1 MLFVLSSFIQG
12 EIILNKLCF
21 APDGV
26 LWLGLST
33 GLFKM
38 EQTGDIHLVLEDSYV
53 NDILSIA
60 DSLYVGT
67 SDGMIVY
74 NKRAST
80 LVKKVSEGTDV
91 QTLYYDRVLR
101 QLWMGTFN
109 SGLLR
114 MDLHTGCLSK
124 MYTSY
129 SALMNPIRAIS
140 EYDSDNLLIGIDS
153 VVYHR

>member
-1 MLFVLSSFIQG
+1 MYDVDYGLWAYDHSGRIYRYSVKKDSFDLLFVLSSFIQG

-38 EQTGDIHLVLEDSYV
+38 EQAGDIHLVLEDSYV

-74 NKRAST
+74 NRRAST
-80 LVKKVSEGTDV
+80 LVK
-91 QTLYYDRVLR
+91 
-101 QLWMGTFN
+101 
-109 SGLLR
+109 
-114 MDLHTGCLSK
+114 
-124 MYTSY
+124 
-129 SALMNPIRAIS
+129 
-140 EYDSDNLLIGIDS
+140 
-153 VVYHR
+153 

>member
-1 MLFVLSSFIQG
+1 M
-12 EIILNKLCF
+12 
-21 APDGV
+21 
-26 LWLGLST
+26 
-33 GLFKM
+33 
-38 EQTGDIHLVLEDSYV
+38 
-53 NDILSIA
+53 
-60 DSLYVGT
+60 
-67 SDGMIVY
+67 
-74 NKRAST
+74 
-80 LVKKVSEGTDV
+80 

-140 EYDSDNLLIGIDS
+140 EYDSDNLLIGIDGGG
-153 VVYHR
+153 VYAVGKTVGNVFPLFTIDDDIRMSLKEMAFMRLLKIIREHLDWKLYGRSIGGCIAKISDRGIYA